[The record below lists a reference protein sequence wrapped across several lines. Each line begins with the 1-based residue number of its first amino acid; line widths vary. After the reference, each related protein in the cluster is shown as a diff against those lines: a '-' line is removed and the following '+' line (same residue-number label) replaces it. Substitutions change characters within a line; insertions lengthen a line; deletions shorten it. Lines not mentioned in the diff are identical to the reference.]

1 MKKRNFCEEQKRI
14 IYTVGK
20 TTHCKLDCRIDLF
33 PDKESVVLPYDM
45 HKKLERKYK
54 GLTYDFSDCYIIH
67 IEAQA
72 TCQEGDT
79 FDEKKGRTIAYSKA
93 QAKLYRLLRR
103 LFFDAEVYLLDATTE
118 TQETRHMFTRYFMRE
133 CKFLSTL

>member
-20 TTHCKLDCRIDLF
+20 TTHCKLDCIVDLF
-33 PDKESVVLPYDM
+33 PDKESAVLPYDM

-54 GLTYDFSDCYIIH
+54 GLTYDFGDCYTIH

-79 FDEKKGRTIAYSKA
+79 FNEKKGRTIAYSKA
-93 QAKLYRLLRR
+93 QKKLYDLLRR
-103 LFFDAEVYLLDATTE
+103 LFFDVEKYLTDVATE
-118 TQETRHMFTRYFMRE
+118 AQNTRHMFNRYFARE
-133 CKFLSTL
+133 YLFLSKL